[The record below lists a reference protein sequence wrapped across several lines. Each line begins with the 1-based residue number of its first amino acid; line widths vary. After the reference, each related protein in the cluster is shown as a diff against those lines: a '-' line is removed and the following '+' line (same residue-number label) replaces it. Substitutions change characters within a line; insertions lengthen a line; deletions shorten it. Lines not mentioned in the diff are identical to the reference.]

1 MLAYNSKKEIV
12 TIDEALS
19 GVNYYCGKCGGIL
32 RVKNGKIRIKHFY
45 HLNEDCGD
53 RGESLIHKYW
63 KKYFLNLKGKEYRGY
78 NIVDVREEFKIKLK
92 TRNENYIPD
101 IVLKTDDNKYIIIE
115 ICYTNPKTKEYFE
128 KFKEI
133 KWLNRVYEV
142 KVDFEKIIESNLIYS
157 KAAVEIERIKEE
169 VRERNKKEKL
179 LIVKRKNKI
188 ATIYTNENYKKMN
201 GVKRYLIENFSKTG
215 GLEYKNTRLY
225 PILDNKNLGS
235 IKKKI
240 YLSKYNEKEKIKT
253 EPFEINLYNLNIKYI
268 FDNYEDEELGKIE
281 IKIPEYKE
289 SLEFSVFIVKN

>member
-32 RVKNGKIRIKHFY
+32 RVKNGKIRIKHFF

-78 NIVDVREEFKIKLK
+78 NIVDVKEEESLEKKI
-92 TRNENYIPD
+92 RYRPD
-101 IVLKTDDNKYIIIE
+101 IVLKTDDNKCIAIE

-133 KWLNRVYEV
+133 KWLNKVYEV
-142 KVDFEKIIESNLIYS
+142 KVDFEKIIETELLYDREDYIKLDKAKECILKNLY
-157 KAAVEIERIKEE
+157 
-169 VRERNKKEKL
+169 
-179 LIVKRKNKI
+179 KI
-188 ATIYTNENYKKMN
+188 D
-201 GVKRYLIENFSKTG
+201 
-215 GLEYKNTRLY
+215 GLEYKDKRLY
-225 PILDNKNLGS
+225 SFCNTTKKMKSL
-235 IKKKI
+235 KKKI
-240 YLSKYNEKEKIKT
+240 YLATYNKEGKIRT